1 MMQTNTYIERINKV
15 NIIMKILDSTHVI
28 YTGEMKKIDINGFN
42 KRSQSKYITEK
53 IVADF
58 ELINKLID
66 DYDLINA
73 ATILRATLE
82 NIFYIIAVNYDKK
95 LKISLDTTISDF
107 RKVLKENENDCFF
120 NNIDLDSL
128 NRAYKQLCKF
138 VHPCSMKEYLSCLTN
153 TKKYRKYMHNNI
165 KHIMVTI
172 EYIYLSFLYK
182 NNVDSLYSV
191 TMQLA
196 VFANFYNVSLFLQES
211 EGDTSFIKEFMFY
224 DIDNKYVKEV
234 HDMVREINDNLKCD
248 PMLIEK
254 QLKLLSNEFD
264 VLIAQ
269 TEYCDVVNSILKR
282 KNKIFV

>member
-15 NIIMKILDSTHVI
+15 NIIMKILDLTHVI

-66 DYDLINA
+66 NYDLINA

-138 VHPCSMKEYLSCLTN
+138 VHPCSMKEYLSCL
-153 TKKYRKYMHNNI
+153 
-165 KHIMVTI
+165 
-172 EYIYLSFLYK
+172 K
-182 NNVDSLYSV
+182 NNSTINYICFKMDVY
-191 TMQLA
+191 T
-196 VFANFYNVSLFLQES
+196 
-211 EGDTSFIKEFMFY
+211 
-224 DIDNKYVKEV
+224 EV
-234 HDMVREINDNLKCD
+234 
-248 PMLIEK
+248 
-254 QLKLLSNEFD
+254 
-264 VLIAQ
+264 
-269 TEYCDVVNSILKR
+269 
-282 KNKIFV
+282 

>member
-1 MMQTNTYIERINKV
+1 MMQANAYIERINKV
-15 NIIMKILDSTHVI
+15 NIIMKILDCAHVI
-28 YTGEMKKIDINGFN
+28 YIGEMKKVDIKSFN
-42 KRSQSKYITEK
+42 KRSQSRYIIEK

-66 DYDLINA
+66 DSDLINA

-82 NIFYIIAVNYDKK
+82 NIFYILAVNYDKE

-120 NNIDLDSL
+120 DNIDLDTL
-128 NRAYKQLCKF
+128 NYIYKQLCKF
-138 VHPCSMKEYLSCLTN
+138 VHPCSMKECLSCLTN
-153 TKKYRKYMHNNI
+153 TRKYRKYMQNSM

-191 TMQLA
+191 TMQLV
-196 VFANFYNVSLFLQES
+196 VFTNFYNVLLFLQES
-211 EGDTSFIKEFMFY
+211 EGDTSFIKEFMFN

-234 HDMVREINDNLKCD
+234 KDTVGEINNTLKCD

-254 QLKLLSNEFD
+254 QMKLLSDEFD
-264 VLIAQ
+264 ILIAQ
-269 TEYCDVVNSILKR
+269 TEYCEIVNHILKR

>member
-66 DYDLINA
+66 NYDLINA

-153 TKKYRKYMHNNI
+153 TKKYRKYMYNNI

-182 NNVDSLYSV
+182 NNVNSLYSV
-191 TMQLA
+191 IMQLA
-196 VFANFYNVSLFLQES
+196 VFANSYNVSLFLQES
-211 EGDTSFIKEFMFY
+211 EGDTSFIKEFMFN

-234 HDMVREINDNLKCD
+234 QDTVEEINDTLKCD

-254 QLKLLSNEFD
+254 QMKLL
-264 VLIAQ
+264 
-269 TEYCDVVNSILKR
+269 
-282 KNKIFV
+282 

>member
-28 YTGEMKKIDINGFN
+28 YTGEMKKIDIKSFN
-42 KRSQSKYITEK
+42 KRSQSKYIIEK

-66 DYDLINA
+66 NYDLINA

-82 NIFYIIAVNYDKK
+82 NIFYIIAVNYDKE

-120 NNIDLDSL
+120 DNIDLDTL
-128 NRAYKQLCKF
+128 NYIYRQLCKF
-138 VHPCSMKEYLSCLTN
+138 VHPCSMKECLSCLTN
-153 TKKYRKYMHNNI
+153 TRKYRKYMQNNM
-165 KHIMVTI
+165 KQIMVTI

-191 TMQLA
+191 TMQLV
-196 VFANFYNVSLFLQES
+196 VFTNSYNVSLFLQES
-211 EGDTSFIKEFMFY
+211 EGETSFIKEFMFN